1 MIGKMTLEA
10 RAIYLL
16 AQREHSV
23 FELRRKLTKAEFEEA
38 EIENVL
44 QQLIETN
51 LQSDRR
57 YTEAYINSR
66 SNRGFGWQ
74 RIRRELTQR
83 GVDGDDINAVIPTL
97 EIDWFALAIAARH
110 KRFGEQRP
118 DDFKERAKQQ
128 RFLYYRGFTHEQ
140 INESFNTI

>member
-1 MIGKMTLEA
+1 MMGKMTLEA

-16 AQREHSV
+16 AQREHSA
-23 FELRRKLTKAEFEEA
+23 FELRKKLTKAEFEDA

-44 QQLIETN
+44 QQLIEKN

-66 SNRGFGWQ
+66 SNRGFGLQ
-74 RIRRELTQR
+74 RIRQELTQR
-83 GVDGDDINAVIPTL
+83 GVNADDIQSVLATL
-97 EIDWFALAIAARH
+97 EIDWFALATKARH
-110 KRFGEQRP
+110 KRFGEQKP
-118 DDFKERAKQQ
+118 DDFNDRAKQQ

-140 INESFNTI
+140 INESFNTL

>member
-1 MIGKMTLEA
+1 MVA
-10 RAIYLL
+10 RYFAI
-16 AQREHSV
+16 QSFR
-23 FELRRKLTKAEFEEA
+23 
-38 EIENVL
+38 L
-44 QQLIETN
+44 QCHTSRTGTVS
-51 LQSDRR
+51 SDKSTYGNR
-57 YTEAYINSR
+57 YANCR
-66 SNRGFGWQ
+66 
-74 RIRRELTQR
+74 
-83 GVDGDDINAVIPTL
+83 DDINAVIPTL